1 MSGEATSLR
10 ISKTIGRFGEK
21 PVEGEIQED
30 VCGEKGAVK
39 KEDRC
44 QGQQVAK
51 RSRRN
56 VMTRHAIRKQVSR
69 RNCGICGKGNTEDS
83 SSRSATGSGK
93 RLRRPVCAKWLWEY
107 QVRRGMWVEEG
118 MH

>member
-1 MSGEATSLR
+1 MSREAASLR

-51 RSRRN
+51 RSRRD
-56 VMTRHAIRKQVSR
+56 VMLAEMSVKAEFAFDVCCEGYRGAREALEEKLIMCLCRFENAHISGR
-69 RNCGICGKGNTEDS
+69 RARRD
-83 SSRSATGSGK
+83 K
-93 RLRRPVCAKWLWEY
+93 RGTHRMAA
-107 QVRRGMWVEEG
+107 
-118 MH
+118 